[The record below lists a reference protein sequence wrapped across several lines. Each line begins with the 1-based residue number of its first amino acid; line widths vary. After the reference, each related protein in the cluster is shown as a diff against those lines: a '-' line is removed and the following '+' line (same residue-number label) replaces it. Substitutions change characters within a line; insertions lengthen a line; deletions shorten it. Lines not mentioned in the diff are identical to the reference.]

1 MADANV
7 NTVSMTEKQ
16 KVKEITDKLEEGLK
30 ELFESEKYKNYLS
43 TMSKFHNY
51 SFNNT
56 LLIALQ
62 RPDASLVAGYQA
74 WQKNFNRHVKRG
86 EKGIRIL
93 APAPY
98 KIKEERDKL
107 DPVTGEVML
116 DKDGTPQTE
125 EVEVKIPAFRA
136 VSVFDVSQTDGE
148 PLPEL
153 ETKELL
159 STVEGY
165 EDFIKAVTY
174 VAPAPIGFED
184 IPGDSKGYFNIEEN
198 RIAVQEGMSESQ
210 TLKTM
215 VHETAHSMLHN
226 KEVNREDILAPAKD
240 RNTKEIEA
248 ESIAFTVCRH
258 FGIDTSEYSFSYIAG
273 WSSGR
278 DMKELKSSLD
288 TIRRTASEL
297 ITGIEEQLREL
308 QRDRE
313 IMQEQSQELILAV
326 SNTERSHFDIA
337 SVKGMEGVELMNS
350 LLAMKD
356 ADRENVEA
364 YLESRG
370 AWVTHLGDDRSEEV
384 EEFHVDYIYDTDTHA
399 ITDIKYA
406 MEMDRKAN
414 EPIKDSDVVLK
425 IMYRENDG
433 YEIDK
438 ITNMTREQT
447 LDLAHKLAAL
457 DENEWDGNIQDFMEE
472 NGAEYVPI
480 IVKDGRNSGMPE
492 FFDIAVD
499 LKAEEVSLEKELSGM
514 EYASSIIHRLEHGKG
529 VFSPDERNLIVNYGY
544 KLDDYEKTKEL
555 AEVLAYRIE
564 NEPANAALTVIDA
577 QAEIDAL
584 PDGMIGLSE
593 MHEYGYTWE
602 EMLPLTKETALELF
616 DRDLAVYQLHKD
628 GSEALIEDKEQIT
641 GHDGI
646 FGIEKGDW
654 ENERELRS
662 IQEELAESSANKEAQ
677 LLYGNTDKYGIYQ
690 LKDNPE
696 LRYLHFEGTES
707 LKKMG
712 IIKDNYDAIKPE
724 NYNLIYTGELAELAE
739 DYPML
744 QTQGDKLEALY
755 EKFNIDH
762 PADYKGHSLSV
773 SDIVV
778 LHENGKNSA
787 HFVDSFGFTGLPD
800 FMRELEGVKEQE
812 ADKAE
817 KGLTN
822 EEKQFLETDNAPLI
836 AKKFLAW
843 DEIEDLGYRF
853 FEDGYIDK
861 FKPSEK
867 ALYGDGMVPEP
878 KIYDL
883 ARRMQGGED
892 IREELAK
899 ALIGGHERVIEADE
913 NDDVAVLFGRDAV
926 TVTFGNAEKQISYEE
941 MGTAFLGLMESEYK
955 DIEQARAAEE
965 QEEEIAESATSG
977 HNVQRLET
985 QQTAMEQSEPEQ
997 IQAGQAEAQKSYPAV
1012 YGHTLSY
1019 AMEHGEVD
1027 KYSDSRKLDRECRE
1041 AIEGTIRQNFDG
1053 MHLKHD
1059 IVKPLAEQYGSE
1071 RMAFVLASTIQQE
1084 SWDGRFSVDNKAW
1097 ASEFYIP
1104 ENIVHGIDMN
1114 RELIVSSHPAV
1125 LDGFIDMFR
1134 SEVLEK
1140 EKELSI
1146 GQEKMTSGHD
1156 VQKLE
1161 TEQTAMEQSE
1171 PEKPATPEF
1180 ENMEDGDEIIDLGD
1194 ETEQVLAEMKQS
1206 LEGRQDT
1213 SGHNVQK
1220 LETESKKEAET
1231 ELAFQIADR
1240 FISIQETDGGYD
1252 YSIMGADYKEIDGG
1266 VYDNPDVSIREA
1278 LNNIVEDLKE
1288 NPFDNGA
1295 RGNISENDELIPIDY
1310 DGLMEKVEAAD
1321 HIEPQAQG
1329 NVVENFKAKT
1339 NELFHEI
1346 SEMNPAEIEET
1357 VKCHVQAQLDE
1368 HGIDAEIVDVAVVG
1382 SRCRGLEREG
1392 SDLDVAVELSTNER
1406 EDVLFDTFNGD
1417 GLHIGGVKVDIN
1429 PITAQRTGSL
1439 ETYLPQVEDYL
1450 EGVREAREKEPVSI
1464 FNIRM
1469 NDEERWFKNTSG
1481 LDAEGLCKAYAECDK
1496 PFVEMGKYGE
1506 RIEAADHASIEQGDR
1521 LDFSL
1526 EFNEETDQITI
1537 FDGENFAYKG
1547 LRETL
1552 FPEQAEPEVTLTVAE
1567 CGEFHTMGEFY
1578 ENIPTVEEAIA
1589 IWKQI
1594 PPDRM
1599 NGIPAI
1605 GINIHTPGTEAFED
1619 VGIDILLGKRI
1630 DLDILEYIPDIK
1642 DSPQAM
1648 EVIAELVAKLPEM
1661 EIDGHMGEEFEA
1673 KVWEKRMPGLTPPEQ
1688 LAVELDRFTY
1698 DYDAALYHDN
1708 SQNMTENVSEL
1719 ADALKQR
1726 DTHDIALWLAE
1737 IAADGTEPEERK
1749 RAMELL
1755 EKLAEYK
1762 PLAKIE
1768 EMEEQNYN
1776 MVDNVLNNGA
1786 GEKARKEENKKG
1798 QECPAARTSLKAR
1811 LAEKKALVSGQGKD
1825 HEAQENI
1832 KNNQREM

>member
-1 MADANV
+1 MADAK
-7 NTVSMTEKQ
+7 TEKQ
-16 KVKEITDKLEEGLK
+16 KVKEITDRLEEGLK
-30 ELFESEKYKNYLS
+30 ELFESEKYKSYLS

-56 LLIALQ
+56 LLIAMQ
-62 RPDASLVAGYQA
+62 KPEATLVAGYQA
-74 WQKNFNRHVKRG
+74 WQKNFNRHVNKG

-116 DKDGTPQTE
+116 DKDGMPQTE
-125 EVEVKIPAFRA
+125 EVEIKIPAFRA

-148 PLPEL
+148 PIPEL
-153 ETKELL
+153 EAKELL

-165 EDFIKAVTY
+165 EDFVKAVTY

-184 IPGDSKGYFNIEEN
+184 IPGDSKGYFSTEEN

-215 VHETAHSMLHN
+215 VHETAHSMLHS
-226 KEVNREDILAPAKD
+226 KEVNKEDILAPSKD
-240 RNTKEIEA
+240 RNTKEVEA
-248 ESIAFTVCRH
+248 ESIAYTVCQH
-258 FGIDTSEYSFSYIAG
+258 FGIDTSDYSFGYIAG
-273 WSSGR
+273 WSSGK

-288 TIRRTASEL
+288 TIRRTSSEL
-297 ITGIEEQLREL
+297 ITGIEEQLKEL

-313 IMQEQSQELILAV
+313 IMQEQSQEFILAI

-337 SVKGMEGVELMNS
+337 SVRGMEGAELLDS

-399 ITDIKYA
+399 ITDVKYA

-425 IMYRENDG
+425 IMYKENDG

-438 ITNMTREQT
+438 ITNMTREQA
-447 LDLAHKLAAL
+447 LDLAYKLAAL
-457 DENEWDGNIQDFMEE
+457 DGNEWDGNIQDFMEE

-480 IVKDGRNSGMPE
+480 IVKGGRNSGMPE
-492 FFDIAVD
+492 FFDIAAD
-499 LKAEEVSLEKELSGM
+499 LKKGEVFLEKDVSGM
-514 EYASSIIHRLEHGKG
+514 EYAASIIHRLEHGKG
-529 VFSPDERNLIVNYGY
+529 VFTPDERNLIVNYGY

-555 AEVLAYRIE
+555 ADVLAYRIE

-616 DRDLAVYQLHKD
+616 DRDLPVYQLHKD
-628 GSEALIEDKEQIT
+628 GSETLIEDKEQIT
-641 GHDGI
+641 EHEGI
-646 FGIEKGDW
+646 FGIEKSDW

-662 IQEELAESSANKEAQ
+662 MQAGLAESGANKEAQ
-677 LLYGNTDKYGIYQ
+677 LLYGDTDKYGIYQ

-696 LRYLHFEGTES
+696 LRDFHFAGTAEL
-707 LKKMG
+707 LKRG
-712 IIKDNYDAIKPE
+712 ILSDDFKEIQPG
-724 NYNLIYTGELAELAE
+724 NYNLVYAGELS
-739 DYPML
+739 DI
-744 QTQGDKLEALY
+744 QGQSQGEKLNAIF

-762 PADYKGHSLSV
+762 PADYRGHSLSV

-787 HFVDSFGFTGLPD
+787 QFVDSFGFTELPD
-800 FMRELEGVKEQE
+800 FIRILEGVKEQGIQ
-812 ADKAE
+812 KAE
-817 KGLTN
+817 PA
-822 EEKQFLETDNAPLI
+822 Q
-836 AKKFLAW
+836 
-843 DEIEDLGYRF
+843 
-853 FEDGYIDK
+853 
-861 FKPSEK
+861 
-867 ALYGDGMVPEP
+867 
-878 KIYDL
+878 
-883 ARRMQGGED
+883 
-892 IREELAK
+892 
-899 ALIGGHERVIEADE
+899 
-913 NDDVAVLFGRDAV
+913 
-926 TVTFGNAEKQISYEE
+926 AE
-941 MGTAFLGLMESEYK
+941 
-955 DIEQARAAEE
+955 
-965 QEEEIAESATSG
+965 
-977 HNVQRLET
+977 
-985 QQTAMEQSEPEQ
+985 QT
-997 IQAGQAEAQKSYPAV
+997 EAQKSYPAF

-1019 AMEHGEVD
+1019 AMEHGEAD
-1027 KYSDSRKLDRECRE
+1027 KYLESHKLDRECKG
-1041 AIEGTIRQNFDG
+1041 AIEETIRQNFDG
-1053 MHLKHD
+1053 MHLNHD

-1071 RMAFVLASTIQQE
+1071 RMAFVLANTIQQE
-1084 SWDGRFSVDNKAW
+1084 SWDGRFSRDNKAW
-1097 ASEFYIP
+1097 ASEFPIS

-1114 RELIVSSHPAV
+1114 SELVVSSHPAV
-1125 LDGFIDMFR
+1125 LDGFIGMFR
-1134 SEVLEK
+1134 REVLEQ
-1140 EKELSI
+1140 EKDLSA

-1156 VQKLE
+1156 VNLSARQKDLKLE
-1161 TEQTAMEQSE
+1161 AEQTVMEQSE
-1171 PEKPATPEF
+1171 PEQTQAEQSEAQAEKDEPEKSAETPEF
-1180 ENMEDGDEIIDLGD
+1180 EDAEDGDEIIDLGD
-1194 ETEQVLAEMKQS
+1194 ETDQVLAEMKKS
-1206 LEGRQDT
+1206 LTGD
-1213 SGHNVQK
+1213 K
-1220 LETESKKEAET
+1220 ET

-1240 FISIQETDGGYD
+1240 FISIQEVDGGYD

-1266 VYDNPDVSIREA
+1266 MYDNSDVSIREA
-1278 LNNIVEDLKE
+1278 LNDIVEDLKE

-1295 RGNISENDELIPIDY
+1295 RGNIGDKDELIPIDY
-1310 DGLMEKVEAAD
+1310 DGLMENVEATNR
-1321 HIEPQAQG
+1321 IEPQTQG

-1357 VKCHVQAQLDE
+1357 VKCHVQAKLE
-1368 HGIDAEIVDVAVVG
+1368 ESGIDAEIVDVAVAG

-1392 SDLDVAVELSTNER
+1392 SDLDVVVELSTNER
-1406 EDVLFDTFNGD
+1406 EDVLFDTFNED

-1469 NDEERWFKNTSG
+1469 NDEERWFRNTSG
-1481 LDAEGLCKAYAECDK
+1481 LDAEGMCKAYAECGK

-1506 RIEAADHASIEQGDR
+1506 RIEAADHAYIQQGEK
-1521 LDFSL
+1521 LDFSI

-1537 FDGENFAYKG
+1537 FDGENFEYKG

-1567 CGEFHTMGEFY
+1567 CGEFHNLGEFY
-1578 ENIPTVEEAIA
+1578 ENIPTVEEAVA

-1594 PPDRM
+1594 PPERM
-1599 NGIPAI
+1599 HGIPAI
-1605 GINIHTPGTEAFED
+1605 GINVHTPGTEAFED
-1619 VGIDILLGKRI
+1619 VGIDILSGKRI

-1642 DSPQAM
+1642 GNPQAM
-1648 EVIAELVAKLPEM
+1648 EVVAALVAKLPEM
-1661 EIDGHMGEEFEA
+1661 EIDGNMSENFEA
-1673 KVWEKRMPGLTPPEQ
+1673 KVWEKRMPDLTPAEQ
-1688 LAVELDRFTY
+1688 LAVEIDRFTY
-1698 DYDAALYHDN
+1698 DYDTALYHDN
-1708 SQNMTENVSEL
+1708 SQSMTENVSEI
-1719 ADALKQR
+1719 AEALKQR
-1726 DTHDIALWLAE
+1726 DTHDIALWLAD
-1737 IAADGTEPEERK
+1737 IAADRTGSEERK
-1749 RAMELL
+1749 KAMELL